1 MSTDYF
7 VSHVLAIVVLLL
19 LASIAAI
26 VFKKMRFPY
35 TIGLVIIGI
44 VFLALIDKYPSL
56 AKLEDIRLS
65 HDIILYIILPTLI
78 FDAAINIDSRLLVK
92 NLLPVSALA
101 IPGLI
106 ISTLIIGF
114 LMCKWT
120 PLGLGVAM
128 LFGALISAT
137 DPVAVI
143 ALFNEIGAPKR
154 LTMLVD
160 GESLFNDATAIVA
173 FNIVMAMIVSGVTMN
188 FVTLSQAAFNFIY
201 VFVGGVIVGVI
212 IGFILTRIINMA
224 KDEPLV
230 QIALST
236 VTAYASFLIADHYF
250 EVSGVMSTLGAG
262 IVVSWYGSTRF
273 TKEAKEYL
281 KQYWEYAAF
290 AANSFIFLMLG
301 MTEWELLIRKGHS
314 QNLITYIIYTIII
327 VTFARFIVVYG
338 IIPLLRIFPKSEKIG
353 FGYQTVIFWGG
364 LRGAVPL
371 ALVLSLSPTFESQQ
385 LITEFTLGI
394 VLFTLLIQGTTTKTL
409 MNLFR
414 LGKATLFE
422 KIMLNQAKLESI
434 KESKEL
440 IKQFADRE
448 YLSKEAIEKIKVNY
462 KEYRK
467 QTKAELERLERDPKF
482 TTETIRKLVWNQAL
496 SIELAAYRYLF
507 DRGLISE
514 SVIRELELN
523 IENEKDRLVRGIFPS
538 LQISASPLEVR
549 IQNMFVNTLRL
560 LIPKSE
566 FIKML
571 RVKSIAPK
579 YEMVLATVYANRHIN
594 NVLGKI
600 TQTYKGQKQII
611 EECQKFYKKRVE
623 LALIQKK
630 KLEKHASVLS
640 LQKQSLVRAAINAE
654 LDSVEEQ
661 SNVGTIPDSVANS
674 LKAEI
679 EAKIKKLAKNSAL
692 LTGSDL
698 KI

>member
-7 VSHVLAIVVLLL
+7 VSHVLAIAVLFL

-26 VFKKMRFPY
+26 FFKKLRFPY
-35 TIGLVIIGI
+35 TIGLVVIGI
-44 VFLALIDKYPSL
+44 VFLALIEEYPAL
-56 AKLEDIRLS
+56 AKLEDIKLS

-188 FVTLSQAAFNFIY
+188 YVTLSQAAFNFIY
-201 VFVGGVIVGVI
+201 VFVGGVIAGVI

-236 VTAYASFLIADHYF
+236 VTAYASFLIADHYL

-314 QNLITYIIYTIII
+314 QNLIVYLIYTIII
-327 VTFARFIVVYG
+327 VTFARFVVVYG
-338 IIPLLRIFPKSEKIG
+338 IIPLLRLFPKFEKIS

-394 VLFTLLIQGTTTKTL
+394 VLFTLLVQGTTTKL
-409 MNLFR
+409 VMNLFR

-434 KESKEL
+434 EKSKEL
-440 IKQFADRE
+440 LTRLEGRE
-448 YLSKEAIEKIKVNY
+448 YLSKKAIEEIKVQY
-462 KEYRK
+462 KAYRK
-467 QTKAELERLERDPKF
+467 ETKAELKKLENDPTF
-482 TTETIRKLVWNQAL
+482 TTETIRKLIWNQAL
-496 SIELAAYRYLF
+496 SIEQTAYQYLF
-507 DRGLISE
+507 ERGLISE
-514 SVIRELELN
+514 SAIRELELHV
-523 IENEKDRLVRGIFPS
+523 ENEKERLVQGFFPS
-538 LQISASPLEVR
+538 LQISSSPLEVR
-549 IQNMFVNTLRL
+549 VQNFFVNLLRL
-560 LIPKSE
+560 LTPKSE
-566 FIKML
+566 FIRIL
-571 RVKSIAPK
+571 RLKSIAPK
-579 YEMVLATVYANRHIN
+579 YEMILAMVYANRHIN
-594 NVLGKI
+594 SVIEKI
-600 TQTYKGQKQII
+600 SQPYKEQKNII
-611 EECQKFYKKRVE
+611 EECQNFYKKRVE

-630 KLEKHASVLS
+630 KIERHASVLS
-640 LQKQSLVRAAINAE
+640 LQKQTLSRAALDTE
-654 LDSVEEQ
+654 LDSIEEQ
-661 SNVGTIPDSVANS
+661 SNIGTIPDSVANI

-679 EAKIKKLAKNSAL
+679 EAKIKKLDKNSAL
-692 LTGSDL
+692 LSKSDL